1 MRIPTNDEKILRQ
14 VAPASLRAYAEV
26 RGWKQTGTYGRGNAV
41 FEKDGAAKIVVPKSQ
56 RLDDYA
62 LAVHSILA
70 IWSRDENR
78 EEVAILRDL
87 FQVDRDII
95 RIRAPRAADDGSI
108 AIEAGVSLFHNAREM
123 LIAAA
128 CAAREPKRSYRT
140 GSHKEAQDYIGS
152 VRLGQTE
159 QGSYVITLLSP
170 VPGPKDDETPLV
182 AADATFEPFERRVTS
197 TLASSLEAAHK
208 MARSTLQSGKA
219 SSFEETVAAG
229 VNANLCDA
237 LASLIDQ
244 GQGVD
249 VSVAWAPTMPM
260 LGRNARVSFLHQEAD
275 ALREGAAYLRSS
287 EPQDVDRLEG
297 YVSALG
303 RDQDRKDGHIT
314 LKAFV
319 EGKLVSVKLE
329 LSSSIYER
337 ALEAHAN
344 RKSITVAGRLEKH
357 GQRWH
362 LLGAHKFRV
371 VDDFDELLN

>member
-1 MRIPTNDEKILRQ
+1 MRTPTNDERVLRQ

-26 RGWKQTGTYGRGNAV
+26 LGWRQTGIYGRGNAV
-41 FEKDGAAKIVVPKSQ
+41 FEKEGAANIVIPKSQ

-62 LAVHSILA
+62 FAVHSILE
-70 IWSRDENR
+70 IWARDEDR
-78 EEVAILRDL
+78 EEVAVLRDL

-95 RIRAPRAADDGSI
+95 RIRAPRAEDDGSI
-108 AIEAGVSLFHNAREM
+108 AIEAGVSLFHNSREM

-182 AADATFEPFERRVTS
+182 AADATFQPFERRVTS
-197 TLASSLEAAHK
+197 TLASSLEAAHQ
-208 MARSTLQSGKA
+208 MARDTLQSGRV
-219 SSFEETVAAG
+219 STFEETISAG

-237 LASLIDQ
+237 LASLIEQ

-260 LGRNARVSFLHQEAD
+260 PGKHSRVRFMHREAD

-319 EGKLVSVKLE
+319 EGKLVSVKLG
-329 LSSSIYER
+329 LSSLIYER

-362 LLGAHKFRV
+362 LVGAHNFQL
-371 VDDFDELLN
+371 VDDFDELLG